1 MSKHGPRFLIAI
13 VSILLG
19 ACENGPAAP
28 TGAGYAGEWIGTTS
42 QATPITFS
50 VSSSEKLT
58 KVAVGYSF
66 GSCTGAISLSPDV
79 TLERSPVPV
88 EVRLLDYESAPPG
101 TPNRLLFHFLFTST
115 TEAQGTV
122 TFADFAGCGSV
133 NATWTA
139 VRR

>member
-1 MSKHGPRFLIAI
+1 MSTHGPRLLIAI

-19 ACENGPAAP
+19 SCESGLTTP

-50 VSSSEKLT
+50 VSSSERLT

-66 GSCTGAISLSPDV
+66 SSCTGSTSLAPDV
-79 TLERSPVPV
+79 PLERSTVPV
-88 EVRLLDYESAPPG
+88 EVRLVDYESAPPG
-101 TPNRLLFHFLFTST
+101 TPNRMLFHFLFTST
-115 TEAQGTV
+115 TQAQGMV
-122 TFADFAGCGSV
+122 TFADFTGCGTV